1 MQAQTLSRMYICLFC
16 FVSAGI
22 HAEEDQKVDK
32 ATEPEKKV
40 SSVPLDTKYSWN
52 GDIIKFHA
60 NFSDVKVGDK
70 TVCAPSKSEF
80 VVSNDDKATHK
91 LTGVFIDLG
100 KHKTGC
106 SGETVESDT
115 KYLLEKAEV
124 ELAPHSRRGWTFGA
138 LALPFKYQFYDKTF
152 TNATTIGPYLGYG
165 ITSNWGDMMG
175 GTSTTVVFSAGWVN
189 NIDVPLLKATDG
201 KESNGKESNGSV
213 NRSGF
218 TAAVGLV
225 FSVDKGTGMQFGI
238 FAGQDR
244 LGRNALAPYKYEG
257 KWWLS
262 GMVGY
267 KFF

>member
-1 MQAQTLSRMYICLFC
+1 MQTQTLLRMSLCLLC

-22 HAEEDQKVDK
+22 HAGEDQKGVK
-32 ATEPEKKV
+32 EKEV
-40 SSVPLDTKYSWN
+40 SPVPLDTKYSWN

-60 NFSDVKVGDK
+60 NFPNVKVGNK

-80 VVSNDDKATHK
+80 AVSTEDKTTHK
-91 LTGVFIDLG
+91 LTGVFLDLG
-100 KHKTGC
+100 GKQC
-106 SGETVESDT
+106 SSSDALT
-115 KYLLEKAEV
+115 SEKLDPNTTYVLEKAEV

-138 LALPFKYQFYDKTF
+138 LALPFKYQFSDKTF

-165 ITSNWGDMMG
+165 VNSNWGDFMG
-175 GTSTTVVFSAGWVN
+175 GTSTTLVFSAGWVN
-189 NIDVPLLKATDG
+189 NIDVPLLKAADA
-201 KESNGKESNGSV
+201 KESTGTV

-218 TAAVGLV
+218 TTAVGIV
-225 FSVDKGTGMQFGI
+225 FSVDKGTGMQFGV

-244 LGRNALAPYKYEG
+244 LGRNTLAPYKYEG